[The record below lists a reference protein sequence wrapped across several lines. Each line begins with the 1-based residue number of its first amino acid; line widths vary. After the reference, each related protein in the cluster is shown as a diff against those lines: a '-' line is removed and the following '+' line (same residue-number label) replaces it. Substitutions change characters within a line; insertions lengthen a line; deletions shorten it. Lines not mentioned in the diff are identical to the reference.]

1 MKNPHYI
8 KLWFIALL
16 TFLGASAALAA
27 ETPLNPPGG
36 TAFNHYL
43 TLLVAALVFAY
54 AFWPRCGGKAC
65 AGSGTKR
72 PPFWKSFTSS
82 VKPSQDV
89 NMIDIK
95 PTTTLARLSLP
106 YKVLFTGF
114 LLVIGVGLMM
124 AGAQIMLTHGQA
136 DGKPGVSVDD
146 IVYSYYG
153 NRSGSKLESMLNG
166 AMKEMAPEEVRF
178 ELIQWARDDAPIE
191 KWASR
196 IQPLLEK
203 HCVACHNAES
213 PQPNFTKLEVV
224 QKIAEVDQ
232 GASIA
237 TLTRVSHI
245 HLFGIS
251 FIFLFVGWIFGMA
264 EFDLR
269 WKIILISTPFA
280 FLIVDVLS
288 WWLTKY
294 FPVFAWLTMIGGFGY
309 SLASTVMIFTSLAQ
323 MWLPQ
328 WTQREPT

>member
-1 MKNPHYI
+1 MDHYI
-8 KLWFIALL
+8 
-16 TFLGASAALAA
+16 
-27 ETPLNPPGG
+27 
-36 TAFNHYL
+36 
-43 TLLVAALVFAY
+43 TLLVAALIFAY
-54 AFWPRCGGKAC
+54 AFWPRCGRVC
-65 AGSGTKR
+65 ASAEPRK
-72 PPFWKSFTSS
+72 PFWKSLIPSI
-82 VKPSQDV
+82 KPSQDV

-95 PTTTLARLSLP
+95 PNTTLARLSLP

-166 AMKEMAPEEVRF
+166 SMKPMAPDEVRF
-178 ELIQWARDDAPIE
+178 EIIQWARDEAPIE

-196 IQPLLEK
+196 IEPLLQK

-213 PQPNFTKLEVV
+213 AQPDFTKLEVV
-224 QKIAEVDQ
+224 RKLAEVDQ
-232 GASIA
+232 GASIT

-264 EFDLR
+264 EFDFR
-269 WKIILISTPFA
+269 WKLILIATPFA

-294 FPVFAWLTMIGGFGY
+294 FPIFAWLTMIGGFGY
-309 SLASTVMIFTSLAQ
+309 SAASTVMIFTSLAQ
-323 MWLPQ
+323 MWLPR
-328 WTQREPT
+328 WTERE